1 MKLTQNQKLLI
12 KEGIF
17 WAIYYNL
24 TSMFLIAFALALGAT
39 NTIIGIAGAL
49 PYLAA
54 ILSQIPGAKLTEL
67 YSRIHINIVINAASR
82 LLWVPIVLIPI
93 FFKAHPL
100 LTLII
105 YYFLSQFAEWLS
117 VPAWTSLA
125 GDFVSAK
132 YRGRYFA
139 RRNML
144 MGIFGMTA
152 SVLGAAYLDLFPKTD
167 YTGFSTIFMVGILFG
182 LWSAYLYSKMR
193 EPAYTDKKYH
203 KMSEFFKIKGEF
215 RKFVLIMLFFNFAFM
230 LSSPFFIVYMLKN
243 IGMSYTMVMIA
254 FAVGGIAKII
264 SHPHWGRVSDK
275 IGDKPVA
282 IFSIFGT
289 ALIPFIYLFATKEA
303 IWIVFAAQIV
313 SGIVWAGV
321 LLSSFNLLLDLSPHH
336 RAIKAAKYQ
345 MLTSLPLIVAPIVGG
360 YIADNLVFVLSG
372 IPLVFGISFLLRAA
386 SAVFMFAIKEP
397 RIKKK
402 HRFQEIIHE
411 IFSIHPVHK
420 TYNHITEPLRRIIKI
435 P

>member
-1 MKLTQNQKLLI
+1 MKLTKNQTLLI
-12 KEGIF
+12 KEGIL
-17 WAIYYNL
+17 WSIYYNL
-24 TSMFLIAFALALGAT
+24 TSMFLIAFALALGAS
-39 NTIIGIAGAL
+39 NTVIGIAGAL

-54 ILSQIPGAKLTEL
+54 ILSQIPGAKLTEF
-67 YSRIHINIVINAASR
+67 YSRIHINIIINALSR
-82 LLWVPIVLIPI
+82 LLWIPIVLIPV
-93 FFKAHPL
+93 FFKSHPL

-139 RRNML
+139 RRYML

-167 YTGFSTIFMVGILFG
+167 YTGFSIIFLIGVLFG
-182 LWSAYLYSKMR
+182 LWSAYLYSKMK
-193 EPAYTDKKYH
+193 EPVYKEKKQYNI
-203 KMSEFFKIKGEF
+203 SEFFKIKGEF
-215 RKFVLIMLFFNFAFM
+215 RKFVLVMIFFNFSYM
-230 LSSPFFIVYMLKN
+230 LASPFFTVYMLKD
-243 IGMSYTMVMIA
+243 IEISYTLLMLS
-254 FAVGGIAKII
+254 FAVAGVSKILA
-264 SHPHWGRVSDK
+264 HPHWGRVSDN

-282 IFSIFGT
+282 ICTLFGT
-289 ALIPFIYLFATKEA
+289 ALVPFLFLFVTKDNVWL
-303 IWIVFAAQIV
+303 IFITQMI

-336 RAIKAAKYQ
+336 RVIKAAKYQ
-345 MLTSLPLIVAPIVGG
+345 MLTSIPLIIAPVVGG
-360 YIADNLVFVLSG
+360 YIADNVTLVLSG
-372 IPLVFGISFLLRAA
+372 LPLIFGLSFLLRAT
-386 SAVFMFAIKEP
+386 SAVLMFSIKEP

-402 HRFQEIIHE
+402 HKLQQIMHE

-420 TYNHITEPLRRIIKI
+420 TLYHRAIDFKQIFKI
-435 P
+435 

>member
-12 KEGIF
+12 KEGIL
-17 WAIYYNL
+17 WTIYYNL
-24 TSMFLIAFALALGAT
+24 TSMFLIAFALALGAS

-67 YSRIHINIVINAASR
+67 YSRIHINIVINAVSR
-82 LLWVPIVLIPI
+82 LLWIPMVLIPI
-93 FFKAHPL
+93 FFKEHPL

-125 GDFVSAK
+125 GDFVTAK

-167 YTGFSTIFMVGILFG
+167 YAGFSTIFLVGILFG

-193 EPAYTDKKYH
+193 EPAYTETKQYKI
-203 KMSEFFKIKGEF
+203 SEFFKIKGEF
-215 RKFVLIMLFFNFAFM
+215 RKFVLVMIFFNFSYM
-230 LSSPFFIVYMLKN
+230 LASPFFTVYMLKD
-243 IGMSYTMVMIA
+243 IEISYTLLMLS
-254 FAVGGIAKII
+254 FAVAGVSKILA
-264 SHPHWGRVSDK
+264 HPHWGRVSDR

-282 IFSIFGT
+282 ICSIFGT
-289 ALIPFIYLFATKEA
+289 ALVPFLFLFVTKNN
-303 IWIVFAAQIV
+303 IWLIFVTQMI

-336 RAIKAAKYQ
+336 RVIKAAKYQ
-345 MLTSLPLIVAPIVGG
+345 MLTSFPLIIAPIVGG
-360 YIADNLVFVLSG
+360 YIADNWVFLLSG
-372 IPLVFGISFLLRAA
+372 IPLIFGISFLLRAT
-386 SAVFMFAIKEP
+386 SAVLMFAIKEP

-402 HRFQEIIHE
+402 HKLQQIMHE
-411 IFSIHPVHK
+411 IFSIHPIHK
-420 TYNHITEPLRRIIKI
+420 TLYHRATEIKQLFKT
-435 P
+435 